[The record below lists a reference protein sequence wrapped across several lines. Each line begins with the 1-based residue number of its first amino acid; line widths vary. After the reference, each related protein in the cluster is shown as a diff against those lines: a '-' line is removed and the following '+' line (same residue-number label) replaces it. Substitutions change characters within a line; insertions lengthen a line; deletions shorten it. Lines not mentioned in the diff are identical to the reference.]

1 MSMSDAGQDPAL
13 EQAETAYRL
22 TRLQKA
28 MAKTMS
34 KAVTTAALSQI
45 AREIDMSSVRHDRE
59 SAAERASIN
68 TYILAAVATSLAH
81 HPMLNGRLEERSVIV
96 PDQIN
101 LGIAVS
107 VPDGLVVP
115 IVHGA
120 DRLSFAELDNAASVA
135 ADKARSGDLSF
146 PDVEGGTFTV
156 SNLGMFGIDGGFAIP
171 PQPQGAILLVG
182 RVRDSFV
189 PNDEGSPVL
198 KPLCWCGLSF
208 DHRFIDGAT
217 AARFLLDVD
226 TALGDA
232 SQLRENLGGTR

>member
-1 MSMSDAGQDPAL
+1 MSDEREAPTP
-13 EQAETAYRL
+13 EQAETAHRL
-22 TRLQKA
+22 TRLQRA
-28 MAKTMS
+28 MAKTMTQ
-34 KAVTTAALSQI
+34 AVTTAALSQV
-45 AREIDMSSVRHDRE
+45 ARDIDMSSVQHDRA
-59 SAAERASIN
+59 SAAQRSSIN
-68 TYILAAVATSLAH
+68 TYLLAAVATSLVR
-81 HPMLNGRLEERSVIV
+81 HPMLNGRLEERAVIV
-96 PDQIN
+96 PNQVN

-135 ADKARSGDLSF
+135 ANKARNGKLAF

-171 PQPQGAILLVG
+171 PPHQGAILLVG

-198 KPLCWCGLSF
+198 KPMCWCGLSF
-208 DHRFIDGAT
+208 DHRFIDGAA
-217 AARFLLDVD
+217 AARFLLDID
-226 TALGDA
+226 AALGDA
-232 SQLRENLGGTR
+232 TQLRENLGGTR